1 MLNVLKHITINPLK
15 DLSYIHFTVEDIKT
29 KYDRFLRNGN
39 NKNLYKEEISAYD
52 KFKEEISK
60 LNNIVEI
67 V

>member
-52 KFKEEISK
+52 KLDRKSTR
-60 LNNIVEI
+60 LNSSH
-67 V
+67 